1 MAKSKQ
7 TVETGFSFEELA
19 EQLVVEAG
27 GVTELAKMIVTGAKD
42 DSSSFTR
49 EKFITLIAR
58 IMKQAMPRQQASDS
72 LTDEEIEKALTQEI
86 IRHFVSMSEDDYRGT
101 IANIEKLRRQEDHQE
116 TPGVGVQ
123 QDGKDVPANDGT
135 DGNPQHDGQDVD
147 AVETNQS
154 ASSDSSGT
162 AVNREVEPN
171 E

>member
-58 IMKQAMPRQQASDS
+58 IMKQAMPRQPASDS
-72 LTDEEIEKALTQEI
+72 LTDDEIERALAQSI
-86 IRHFVSMSEDDYRGT
+86 IRHFVSMSEDEYRGT
-101 IANIEKLRRQEDHQE
+101 IANIEKIRRKEDSQEAA
-116 TPGVGVQ
+116 GVGIQ
-123 QDGKDVPANDGT
+123 QGGKDVPTDDGS
-135 DGNPQHDGQDVD
+135 DGNPQHDGEDVD
-147 AVETNQS
+147 AVETDQP
-154 ASSDSSGT
+154 APADS
-162 AVNREVEPN
+162 
-171 E
+171 